1 VAKKYWAVPTVLWVV
16 RAVSPAY
23 LKSRIPA
30 RHRQRLRRAWLRLA
44 SLLNAGSRVQCP
56 CCERRLRKFARF
68 HGEHDQCPSCG
79 SLMRHR
85 AMLLYLRDVLE
96 LGAAPVRMLH
106 MAPDRGTTRWTAS
119 LPRVDYVSA
128 DLDSPLAA
136 VHADITDLP
145 FADGEF
151 DLLVCAH
158 VLEHVPDDRTAISE
172 LFRVLRPGGTAILQ
186 VPPDDVEATYE
197 DPSITDPLERERLF
211 DQYDHVRLCGPD
223 YQDRIEE
230 AGFDVA
236 AVDHADALDAA
247 QRELYGVRPGEP
259 FYLALKPQAVAAAE
273 GDHQPTGAIRRISV
287 VAPMRNEAEHVG
299 AVVADLAAQDFDGEV
314 ELLVADGGSTDGSVA
329 RLLAACE
336 QRGLAVTVLDNPERY
351 VSHGLNRCVRAATG
365 DLIAR
370 VDCHSRYPADY
381 LRRCALAAEETGAAN
396 VGGIFLPAG
405 RTATERAVACAMDS
419 PFGGI
424 HWTRHAARERV
435 EVDTVPYGAF
445 RPEAFERAGLFD
457 ESLVRNQDD
466 EFNLRL
472 RLAGCRIVQD
482 SSIRIEYIPRGS
494 FAGVF
499 RQYFEYGLWKPAVM
513 RKHGRPTSARSL
525 VPVALVASIALLA
538 VLAPWL
544 QVAALLL
551 ALELALYASGALAF
565 GGLSLRRRQ
574 EPLRLLPRVAAAFPA
589 FHLAHGLGQ
598 LTGWARLARW
608 RTPPPAGA

>member
-1 VAKKYWAVPTVLWVV
+1 VV
-16 RAVSPAY
+16 VDLSPAY
-23 LKSRIPA
+23 VKSRIPA

-44 SLLNAGSRVQCP
+44 SVLNRGSRVQCP
-56 CCERRLRKFARF
+56 CCERRWRRFARF
-68 HGEHDQCPSCG
+68 HGEHDQCPACC

-85 AMLLYLRDVLE
+85 AMLLYLRDVLG
-96 LGAAPVRMLH
+96 LGTAPARMLH
-106 MAPDRGTTRWTAS
+106 VAPDKGTIRWLAS
-119 LPRVDYVSA
+119 QPLVEYVTA

-136 VHADITDLP
+136 VHADVTELP

-151 DLLVCAH
+151 DMLICAH
-158 VLEHVPDDRTAISE
+158 VLEHVPDDRRAIAE

-186 VPPDDVEATYE
+186 VPPDDVAETFE
-197 DPSITDPLERERLF
+197 DPSVTDPRERERLF
-211 DQYDHVRLCGPD
+211 DQFDHVRLCGPD
-223 YQDRIEE
+223 YVDRIAE
-230 AGFDVA
+230 AGFDVER
-236 AVDHADALDAA
+236 VDYAEALDLAR
-247 QRELYGVRPGEP
+247 REEHGIRVGEP
-259 FYLALKPQAVAAAE
+259 FYLARKPAAVGGVAPPREPARV
-273 GDHQPTGAIRRISV
+273 IRRISV
-287 VAPMRNEAEHVG
+287 VAPMFNEADHV
-299 AVVADLAAQDFDGEV
+299 ASVAADLAAQDFDGEI

-329 RLLAACE
+329 RLRAACDE
-336 QRGLAVTVLDNPERY
+336 HGLDVTVLDNPERY

-424 HWTRHAARERV
+424 HWTRHAQRERI

-445 RPEAFERAGLFD
+445 RPEAFERAGMFD
-457 ESLVRNQDD
+457 ETLVRNQDD

-472 RLAGCRIVQD
+472 RRAGGRIVQD
-482 SSIRIEYIPRGS
+482 SSICIEYIPRGS

-513 RKHGRPTSARSL
+513 RKHKRPTSARSL
-525 VPVALVASIALLA
+525 VPVGLVASLALLA
-538 VLAPWL
+538 VLAL
-544 QVAALLL
+544 LFQVAALLL
-551 ALELALYASGALAF
+551 ALEVGLYAAGTLAF
-565 GGLSLRRRQ
+565 GGLSLRRRR
-574 EPLRLLPRVAAAFPA
+574 ESLRLLPRVAAAFPA

-608 RTPPPAGA
+608 RTRPAGA